1 MEKFSDTRN
10 LLHYHGTGAF
20 NMTRFENWDSFLM
33 EMVACP
39 KETVIVSCRRRGAG
53 TGGWSKNNPY
63 LKVSNSRATSCDH
76 ILDARNVNGL
86 SHCID
91 FCFIPLDYLVIL
103 SPDTLS
109 FVFIW
114 TLLPYLLV
122 FFLFANNSPKN
133 GLTI

>member
-63 LKVSNSRATSCDH
+63 LKVSNSLATLCDH
-76 ILDARNVNGL
+76 ILDAKNVNGL
-86 SHCID
+86 SNCIKFFFD
-91 FCFIPLDYLVIL
+91 SLDYLVIF
-103 SPDTLS
+103 SQDSLS
-109 FVFIW
+109 FILIS

-122 FFLFANNSPKN
+122 FFLFANKSPKN